1 MQRELWAETARLK
14 RGKEGAMAG
23 IRSKRLKL
31 LEGLRRTLC
40 DRLHER
46 IGIVARARGWLRPPD
61 NTSAIYTLAAA
72 EAPALLGELLAVHVK
87 VSCER
92 SSCGEA
98 VPSVSDTERK
108 RMLSA
113 VRACV
118 ARSYR

>member
-1 MQRELWAETARLK
+1 
-14 RGKEGAMAG
+14 MAG

-40 DRLHER
+40 DRLHEKVGL
-46 IGIVARARGWLRPPD
+46 IARARGWLKPPE
-61 NTSAIYTLAAA
+61 NTSAIYQLAAA
-72 EAPALLGELLAVHVK
+72 GAPALLDELLSVHVRA
-87 VSCER
+87 SFER
-92 SSCGEA
+92 SPDDDRA
-98 VPSVSDTERK
+98 ASVNDAERK

>member
-1 MQRELWAETARLK
+1 
-14 RGKEGAMAG
+14 MAG

-40 DRLHER
+40 DRLHEKVSL
-46 IGIVARARGWLRPPD
+46 IARARGWLKPPE
-61 NTSAIYTLAAA
+61 NTSAIYQLAAA
-72 EAPALLGELLAVHVK
+72 GAPALLDELLAVHVK
-87 VSCER
+87 ASCER
-92 SSCGEA
+92 APKASDPA
-98 VPSVSDTERK
+98 VANDAERK